1 LAMSEFFVYIAR
13 CSDGSLYT
21 GYTSDLEMR
30 EKQHNEGKGARY
42 TRGRG
47 PVKIVYSERFQNK
60 SNAMKREYQI
70 KKMKR
75 EEKERLV

>member
-1 LAMSEFFVYIAR
+1 MAMSEFFVYIAR

>member
-1 LAMSEFFVYIAR
+1 MSEFFVYIAR